1 MSQPEKVH
9 GLQPMRVHGFPP
21 IARADARV
29 LILGSMPSEAS
40 LAAGQYY
47 GHPRNA
53 FWPILAEL
61 LGIDASIAY
70 EQRTQSVQAAGIA
83 VWDVLAS
90 CVRPGSADADIAA
103 DSIIVNDFESFF
115 ANHPSIRAIYCN
127 GTMADTLYRRHV
139 RRLVPSTVEIY
150 GRLPSTS
157 PAHAARSLTEKFDAW
172 RVILNCLDL
181 SVTDASR

>member
-1 MSQPEKVH
+1 MLQAEVSQSD
-9 GLQPMRVHGFPP
+9 RVHGFPP

-61 LGIDASIAY
+61 LGFDSQDAY
-70 EQRTQSVQAAGIA
+70 EQRVQAIQAAGIA

-103 DSIIVNDFESFF
+103 DSIVVNDFALFF
-115 ANHPSIRAIYCN
+115 ADHPDIRAIYCN
-127 GTMADTLYRRHV
+127 GTMADTLFRRHV
-139 RRLVPSTVEIY
+139 RPLLLSSVVTY

-157 PAHAARSLTEKFDAW
+157 PAHAARSLRDKIEAW
-172 RVILNCLDL
+172 RVVADSL
-181 SVTDASR
+181 R

>member
-1 MSQPEKVH
+1 M
-9 GLQPMRVHGFPP
+9 LQAQVSPPDRVHGFPP

-61 LGIDASIAY
+61 LGFDSRSAY
-70 EQRTQSVQAAGIA
+70 EQRVQAIQAAGIA

-103 DSIIVNDFESFF
+103 ESIIVNDFATFF
-115 ANHPSIRAIYCN
+115 VDHPGIRAIYCN
-127 GTMADTLYRRHV
+127 GTMADTLFRRHV
-139 RRLVPSTVEIY
+139 RPLVPSSVQTY

-157 PAHAARSLTEKFDAW
+157 PAHAARSLTEKIEAW
-172 RVILNCLDL
+172 RMIHNTSGPVCH
-181 SVTDASR
+181 R